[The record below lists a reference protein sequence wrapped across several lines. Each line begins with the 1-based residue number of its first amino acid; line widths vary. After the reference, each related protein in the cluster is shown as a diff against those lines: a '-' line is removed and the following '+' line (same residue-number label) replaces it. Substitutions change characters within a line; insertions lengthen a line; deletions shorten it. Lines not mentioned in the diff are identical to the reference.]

1 MCINN
6 PLNADVPS
14 LANTVRLIA
23 EQTSNPEAIVQ
34 NALAK
39 LADDKSALFSDEVI
53 EAFKAIR
60 AKDPLAY
67 ERYKTKAYGFK
78 TLLDKLTATERDVQ
92 DQSNADI
99 FIAKVSNACTLGHD
113 ADGRGIAIVE
123 VNDIQMSW
131 YINSEGYSD
140 WLRAKFYDDF
150 QKGISDQLL
159 ATVINTLGAIG
170 KFKGK
175 QYSLY
180 LRCASYQDAIYID
193 LCNDQWQVI
202 KVDAT
207 GWQLLKKSPVM
218 FTRNKNMRPLPAPEG
233 IGDLSK
239 LWKYLNIPE
248 KDQLRL
254 LCWLLDSYRSET
266 PYPILEL
273 VGEQGSAKSSTQRHL
288 RDLTDP
294 NKVALR
300 GRPKSVEDIYV
311 SAANNHVVSFENLSY
326 LSPEQQD
333 ACCTLA
339 TGGGFATRQ
348 LYTNGEESVLETKRP
363 LIINGINHVATQ
375 PDMTER
381 TLTIELPVISMENRR
396 DELTLDAGWHKDYPE
411 IFTGVLKLF
420 SQALAILPSVK
431 LEKKFRMADFQKLGE
446 AIAQALGYP
455 EGHFSKLYGESVA
468 DGVDRSLETYG
479 ISNALQVL
487 IADQKSG
494 EWEGTVLALKASLE
508 CLHGVD
514 RSNWPKS
521 PRGLS
526 NQLKRIAPGLRRY
539 GITIEHLGH
548 SNQGS
553 KLRITRIIEDENL

>member
-1 MCINN
+1 MNLNN
-6 PLNADVPS
+6 PLNDSQPNLADT
-14 LANTVRLIA
+14 ARFIA
-23 EQTSNPEAIVQ
+23 EQTSNPEAIIQ
-34 NALAK
+34 KALAQFAVDK
-39 LADDKSALFSDEVI
+39 LALLNEEVI
-53 EAFKAIR
+53 EAFKVIR

-67 ERYKTKAYGFK
+67 ARYKAGAHGCK
-78 TLLDKLTATERDVQ
+78 TILDKLTTIERDTQ

-113 ADGRGIAIVE
+113 ADGRGIAIVDD
-123 VNDIQMSW
+123 NDIQMSW
-131 YINSEGYSD
+131 YTNSAGYSD
-140 WLRAKFYDDF
+140 WLRAKYYDDF

-159 ATVINTLGAIG
+159 TTVINTLGAIG

-175 QYSLY
+175 QYCLH
-180 LRCASYQDAIYID
+180 LRCASHQDAFYID
-193 LCNDQWQVI
+193 LCNDEWQVVKI
-202 KVDAT
+202 DAT
-207 GWQLLKKSPVM
+207 GWQLVKNSPVM
-218 FTRNKNMRPLPAPEG
+218 FTRNKNMRPLPKPECN
-233 IGDLSK
+233 GDLSR
-239 LWKYLNIPE
+239 LWKYLNVPE
-248 KDQLRL
+248 KDRLRL

-311 SAANNHVVSFENLSY
+311 SAANNHIVSFENLSY

-333 ACCTLA
+333 ACCTLS

-381 TLTIELPVISMENRR
+381 SLTIELPVISMENRR
-396 DELTLDAGWHKDYPE
+396 DELTLDAGWQDDWPI
-411 IFTGVLKLF
+411 IFTGLLDLF
-420 SQALAILPSVK
+420 SSALAILPTVV
-431 LEKKFRMADFQKLGE
+431 LEKKYRMADFQKLGE
-446 AIAQALGYP
+446 AVTQALGHP
-455 EGHFSKLYGESVA
+455 AGHFSEIYGESVL

-494 EWEGTVLALKASLE
+494 VWEGTVLALKAHLE
-508 CLHGVD
+508 CMHGVD

-521 PRGLS
+521 PRGLAS
-526 NQLKRIAPGLRRY
+526 QLKRIAPGLRRY
-539 GITIEHLGH
+539 GISIEHLGH
-548 SNQGS
+548 SKQGS
-553 KLRITRIIEDENL
+553 KLRILFLKDDKNA

>member
-1 MCINN
+1 MCVNN
-6 PLNADVPS
+6 PPNAIAPI
-14 LANTVRLIA
+14 LANTARLIA

-34 NALAK
+34 SALAQ
-39 LADDKSALFSDEVI
+39 LVEDKSALLSDEVI
-53 EAFKAIR
+53 EAFKVIR

-67 ERYKTKAYGFK
+67 ERHKSKAHGFK
-78 TLLDKLTATERDVQ
+78 TLLDKLTATGSDAQ
-92 DQSNADI
+92 DQNNPDV

-131 YINSEGYSD
+131 YINSEGFGD
-140 WLRAKFYDDF
+140 WLRSKYYDDF
-150 QKGISDQLL
+150 QKGISDQIL
-159 ATVINTLGAIG
+159 ATVINTLAAIG
-170 KFKGK
+170 NYKGK
-175 QYSLY
+175 QYSLH
-180 LRCASYQDAIYID
+180 LRCASHQDAIYID

-218 FTRNKNMRPLPAPEG
+218 FTRNKNMRPLPTPEKS
-233 IGDLSK
+233 GDLTI

-248 KDQLRL
+248 KDQLRV
-254 LCWLLDSYRSET
+254 LCWLFDSYRSDT

-311 SAANNHVVSFENLSY
+311 SAANNHVVSFENLSF
-326 LSPEQQD
+326 LSPDQQD

-396 DELTLDAGWHKDYPE
+396 DELSLDAGWQQDYPV
-411 IFTGVLKLF
+411 IFAGVLNLF
-420 SQALAILPSVK
+420 SKALAILPNVK
-431 LEKKFRMADFQKLGE
+431 LEKKYRMADFQKLGE
-446 AIAQALGYP
+446 AVAQALGHP
-455 EGHFSKLYGESVA
+455 AGHFSKLYGESVA

-487 IADQKSG
+487 IADQKTG
-494 EWEGTVLALKASLE
+494 VWEGTVLALKASLE

-521 PRGLS
+521 PRGLA
-526 NQLKRIAPGLRRY
+526 NQIKRIAPGLRRY

-553 KLRITRIIEDENL
+553 KLRIALLQEDKNP